1 MRAATAAAAAAADVV
16 SCIARAQRRMENLQ
30 ITIVRESAN
39 AAIKIRLTRHLQ
51 S

>member
-1 MRAATAAAAAAADVV
+1 
-16 SCIARAQRRMENLQ
+16 MENLQ
-30 ITIVRESAN
+30 ITIESAN